1 MPDLSDPAVLKLA
14 HRILARP
21 EFGAASDPKWMTDW
35 QQRIAQWIARLEF
48 LRDGDPLVYWA
59 IFGGVIA
66 IAIALFAHIIWTIWI
81 ATHTRA
87 PRENRSARSASA
99 PDFAAQ
105 AARLAADG
113 YYLEA
118 AHRLMLASFRT
129 LAERSVIELRPDRS
143 NRWIRSALYK
153 SALGAELAADLDRLV
168 ERTERRW
175 FSDRE
180 NDPAIYAQWRA
191 AFDRLS
197 AAAR

>member
-1 MPDLSDPAVLKLA
+1 LPDLSDPAVLKLA

-21 EFGAASDPKWMTDW
+21 EFAAASDPKWMTDW
-35 QQRIAQWIARLEF
+35 QQRIAQWVASLEL

-66 IAIALFAHIIWTIWI
+66 IACGLFAHIIWTIWI
-81 ATHTRA
+81 ATHTLA
-87 PRENRSARSASA
+87 PRENRGARPPA
-99 PDFAAQ
+99 PDFAAD
-105 AARLAADG
+105 AAHLAADG

-143 NRWIRSALYK
+143 NRWIRSALHK

-180 NDPAIYAQWRA
+180 NDPAIYAQWRN
-191 AFDRLS
+191 AFERLS